1 MREYASLLVQHLRHA
16 WENIQASASSFD
28 SILLAR
34 DRFKD
39 ADRADVIRPGQ
50 EVEDGPP
57 SNESTM
63 ERSPSPLRRRK
74 VKQRRKV
81 NDRSQR
87 LNEDNFDD
95 DFDDILGDIPQQDQP
110 QERCWSLLIVVLVFA
125 NLILAYV
132 HTQRRVGKHNLH
144 VANSLTDDSFSDH
157 ILAHPNGTLVNF
169 FSSSCEPCAKLAPDF
184 GEAARQ
190 LQKTTNV
197 SLVSANV
204 DLAPSTTKQYLV
216 TRLPALLWFRRG
228 RLVRDAPHSVRST
241 AQISEFVHE
250 SLESAV
256 IEFDSYAEFVEAI
269 PQLRA
274 VLSKGKT
281 PPIVAG
287 FGPDPAVHEV
297 LEQVGELLE
306 KIKEGKDR
314 KFQQSIEL
322 QIGLKDYDP
331 QKDKRFVGTVR
342 LPNCPR
348 EKLKLCIIGDQQ
360 HKDEAAKAGIE
371 CLDVTDLDTLK
382 KFNKDKKLIK
392 KWAKKYSML
401 LASDTVLKK
410 VPAIVGPILNRI
422 QRFPTQVNH
431 AAPLAAQV
439 ADIRSSV
446 KFQLKKVTCL
456 ATCVGHEKMS
466 QEELKSNI
474 MMSLNFLVSLLK
486 KGWHNLK
493 SVHIKAT
500 MSPSIKLL

>member
-39 ADRADVIRPGQ
+39 ADRADIIRPAQ

-144 VANSLTDDSFSDH
+144 VATSLTDDSFSDH

-190 LQKTTNV
+190 LQKTINV

-297 LEQVGELLE
+297 LEQVGEMFRGETAFLFVPE
-306 KIKEGKDR
+306 KRHRGSSIR
-314 KFQQSIEL
+314 AYFQDAAAD
-322 QIGLKDYDP
+322 KDYT
-331 QKDKRFVGTVR
+331 GS
-342 LPNCPR
+342 
-348 EKLKLCIIGDQQ
+348 LKVDSFL
-360 HKDEAAKAGIE
+360 HW
-371 CLDVTDLDTLK
+371 LRP
-382 KFNKDKKLIK
+382 F
-392 KWAKKYSML
+392 ML
-401 LASDTVLKK
+401 
-410 VPAIVGPILNRI
+410 
-422 QRFPTQVNH
+422 
-431 AAPLAAQV
+431 
-439 ADIRSSV
+439 
-446 KFQLKKVTCL
+446 
-456 ATCVGHEKMS
+456 E
-466 QEELKSNI
+466 
-474 MMSLNFLVSLLK
+474 
-486 KGWHNLK
+486 
-493 SVHIKAT
+493 
-500 MSPSIKLL
+500 